1 MQALVPQSQY
11 SHPKLSADN
20 LIEGY
25 NYLRAVVMAYG
36 DISPESPL
44 SLTSGSQ
51 QTTQQTTS
59 VSTSERTTPQHD
71 TGTHTPSTY
80 DPFEKPPVYDYHSS
94 NKEILQ
100 NIQNVSKSWA
110 RPHSSLSQSEVTG
123 SRPFSGDEGQW
134 RQGTCTPVSVQ
145 KYLHTKGV
153 LLYHSVLTCMI
164 LLVVTRQLSL
174 KTMLNFEAQR

>member
-1 MQALVPQSQY
+1 MHVLAVSLNYSSQNT
-11 SHPKLSADN
+11 SHSVSVLLPLLSVDN
-20 LIEGY
+20 LSEGY

-59 VSTSERTTPQHD
+59 VSTSERTTPQPD

-80 DPFEKPPVYDYHSS
+80 DPFEKPPVYHYQSS
-94 NKEILQ
+94 NKETLQ

-123 SRPFSGDEGQW
+123 SVPFSGGEGQW
-134 RQGTCTPVSVQ
+134 RQGTRTPVSSICLQ
-145 KYLHTKGV
+145 NTHL
-153 LLYHSVLTCMI
+153 C
-164 LLVVTRQLSL
+164 
-174 KTMLNFEAQR
+174 